1 MYVSSSHMYVCIL
14 LLHQLASAIPCLPE
28 DQKYYSSDRSIADH
42 RMRLY
47 EESMSSLCWAGIL
60 LPYVCMYVSSSFI
73 YKSMSH
79 HNINLCACVGQPRCS
94 QTQTSS
100 SRPLQHASVG
110 GSASM
115 RRTSRLRELQVSAH
129 CLRVPYTRCAV
140 HSDEKDLGAP

>member
-60 LPYVCMYVSSSFI
+60 LPYVCMYPPPSF
-73 YKSMSH
+73 M
-79 HNINLCACVGQPRCS
+79 NLCRACVGQV
-94 QTQTSS
+94 SS
-100 SRPLQHASVG
+100 SHMYVCMYPPPSFINLCHII
-110 GSASM
+110 
-115 RRTSRLRELQVSAH
+115 T
-129 CLRVPYTRCAV
+129 
-140 HSDEKDLGAP
+140 